1 MMAGNPFRGAGYL
14 LRGAGML
21 NTPGLRTFV
30 LIPLLVNV
38 LLFTGAIW
46 LLVDQFDVWM
56 AYWMGQ
62 LPEWMS
68 FLDWLLWPLFAV
80 VVLVLVYYSFTLVA
94 NFIAAP
100 FNGLLAEKVELRLRG
115 KTNGEE
121 GWQAALKMVPQALGR
136 ELSKLRYYLPRF
148 LFILIL
154 TFIPG
159 INLLAPLLWFM
170 FGAWMMSIQYCDYP
184 MDNNR
189 VSFTQMKQLLKS
201 HRLTALGFGGLVQ
214 LGMLIPV
221 VNLILMPTAVVGATI
236 YWVEEYADEQDL
248 LAEH

>member
-1 MMAGNPFRGAGYL
+1 MAGNPLRGAGYL

-30 LIPLLVNV
+30 LIPLLVNIV
-38 LLFTGAIW
+38 LFVGAIW
-46 LLVDQFDVWM
+46 LLIDQFDLWV
-56 AYWMGQ
+56 AYWMSQ

-68 FLDWLLWPLFAV
+68 FLDWLLWPMFAGL
-80 VVLVLVYYSFTLVA
+80 VLVLVYYSFNIVA
-94 NFIAAP
+94 NLIAAP

-115 KTNGEE
+115 KTDSVD
-121 GWQAALKMVPQALGR
+121 GWQEMLKMVPQALGR

-148 LFILIL
+148 LLILVL

-159 INLLAPLLWFM
+159 VNLLAPLLWFL
-170 FGAWMMSIQYCDYP
+170 FGAWMMAIQYCDYP

-189 VSFTQMKQLLKS
+189 VSFGQMKLLLKS
-201 HRLTALGFGGLVQ
+201 HRMTALGFGGLVQ

-221 VNLILMPTAVVGATI
+221 INLILMPTAVVGATI
-236 YWVEEYADEQDL
+236 YWVEEYAENSDL
-248 LAEH
+248 REA

>member
-1 MMAGNPFRGAGYL
+1 MKGNPFRGAGYL

-30 LIPLLVNV
+30 LIPLLVNIV
-38 LLFTGAIW
+38 LFVGAIW
-46 LLVDQFDVWM
+46 LLVDQFDVWVD
-56 AYWMGQ
+56 YWMSQ
-62 LPEWMS
+62 LPGWLS
-68 FLDWLLWPLFAV
+68 FLDWLMWPLFAA
-80 VVLVLVYYSFTLVA
+80 LVLIVVYYSFTLVA

-115 KTNGEE
+115 KTNGVD
-121 GWQAALKMVPQALGR
+121 GWGELLKMVPQALGR
-136 ELSKLRYYLPRF
+136 ELSKLRYYLPRV
-148 LFILIL
+148 LLIL
-154 TFIPG
+154 VITFIPG
-159 INLLAPLLWFM
+159 LNLFSPIIWFL

-189 VSFTQMKQLLKS
+189 VSFNQMKVLLKS

-236 YWVEEYADEQDL
+236 YWVEEYAEGEL
-248 LAEH
+248 PEV